1 MLPRQ
6 VLKGSTAAKIASV
19 ANELAASAN
28 SVNVGNVILNTVLS
42 ASLNQIWSMIN
53 TQQLI
58 VLMPLFNVNIP
69 PNAAVFFGIL
79 MSIASFDILPTDKF
93 YAKYFP
99 QNDSG
104 AINDNFNAVGF

>member
-1 MLPRQ
+1 LNFETPIFVSSFEEPDFLIVEFNCYLCFFSEFGQTILEDTTLERILPRQ

-53 TQQLI
+53 TQ
-58 VLMPLFNVNIP
+58 
-69 PNAAVFFGIL
+69 
-79 MSIASFDILPTDKF
+79 
-93 YAKYFP
+93 
-99 QNDSG
+99 
-104 AINDNFNAVGF
+104 